1 MVTKQEIMSSK
12 QTQGLESQAAPC
24 KMPYLERTVGNVAHA
39 RLHYPDG
46 LPKYSSGEPVSYRGA
61 FLSYCLSGKGRTHP
75 WSPSNSCLQTSRGP
89 VICSTNAKSPFTQQ
103 ILCRQG
109 KPAFSVEGG
118 PSLTAQ
124 EATVTQKLGNC
135 DESPGRGSAGRPGV
149 HAPVAVRKLG
159 IGGTG
164 VSSEGAARLA
174 IPKPVYGVRQCYAPG
189 SCYSTELGL
198 SGTHLSTCKDEWML
212 RYGSV
217 SLLQTPGSD
226 SAVRQSGPQL
236 GQAGGKCALKELS
249 LEGQHTLGPPGP
261 RMFPVLAEQNY
272 HRVPNGRPAQSFLSP
287 PSKQNLH
294 LQFPSKTLQGQPP
307 SYTYE
312 EMQRMALS
320 LSGFHPRIHFPP
332 VSQCA
337 PLPQR
342 PTFHYPIRNVGMENI
357 EVNKDKGGKRF
368 PTANNQS
375 SQNPLGQHP
384 MDQAS
389 FSEAAIPRPAAPEAY
404 PFHTSYDLSPC
415 HMYKVD
421 QSIGKKRTFSEG
433 PGSSLLVQ
441 SADQFVDQ
449 CMQRLQDPSLP
460 REICGRPRSP
470 GAFHPVRPCFTY
482 KGLHH
487 MPVEHQPFKMLPD
500 LRSGDNLATDK
511 EAAPCCIADPPLG
524 GAGPYMRQRVAKR
537 ISALHAKALA
547 NKKQD
552 IHSSQD
558 LNAHKSPA
566 QRQVEDSADLHE
578 VSNKKEGE
586 KESNQEPPERQEP
599 PSPPMPVINNV
610 FSLAPYKAYL
620 EMSGILPLQNVSQTG
635 ELKTEPD
642 SHSHERDSE
651 HNSDESTHGLKLSLP
666 FHEKDSVIV
675 QEPQGV
681 KREET
686 ALQFSSCSVKSVE
699 SETEWQHQ
707 GLGET
712 EVKTEDG
719 DVVKSSSEGALDL
732 SVKKKD
738 FGESPREAQPSPRSH
753 SAYSLV
759 RRGEVSVH
767 TPHCFKKQTVL
778 SPTLPPP
785 PPPPHPETPQII
797 CLQQLSP
804 EHLQPSANR
813 IHLVGPFWSALPS
826 TQTAPSRP
834 EEAKP
839 STDSLR
845 QARHRFMELH
855 QLLSSLISR
864 SVDSTPEQD
873 LRDWLAKSKE
883 RDSASPAAKTQDV
896 PREAWLKSEDTAAAL
911 GRVVNRLECCV
922 SAQDWPFPHVLRA
935 GAVFVPI
942 LLVKETLF
950 PQVPGPLIDR
960 VLQEHRVELRPA
972 TLSEERHLV
981 QLQRRACS
989 SKLRKLLSLKHLPD
1003 IYPDVLGLFYRTCVS
1018 KRLGVE
1024 LDIPL
1029 KRVENAT
1036 EGSNSKTHSQSAATR
1051 PCLPDP
1057 PEPTKDPKTQPPFK
1071 KQRRRGKKKR
1081 DLKRMFSATEEV
1093 PGDDCLGNAE
1103 KSGNWSTVSSLGQK
1117 TERTQSSH
1125 TPEEDDEEEEEE
1137 DSMKV
1142 PQEGAEEPENTCG
1155 GSVTS
1160 RDLSSGNSKA
1170 ETDNA
1175 STASNL
1181 SQSLATNRPQSTPS
1195 SSCGRILKVP
1205 KVLNP
1210 APTMRNACPQPGTCP
1225 ERQPGGRG
1233 ISGKMRLR
1241 STQRRRG
1248 GIGFSRALRPSGSPR
1263 LLHLRRS
1270 AMQTKQWPGRRSI
1283 RWALRSAA
1291 RTSGTAW
1298 RNGYPELVG
1307 KTIRHLYEEKDKS
1320 EVWYRGVVVRVHE
1333 PHSDPLKT
1341 VFEVK
1346 YDNEPEW
1353 QYYLELLVDYKKGW
1367 LTVED

>member
-12 QTQGLESQAAPC
+12 QTQRFESQAAHC
-24 KMPYLERTVGNVAHA
+24 KMPCPERTVGNVAHA

-61 FLSYCLSGKGRTHP
+61 FLSYCHSGKGRTDLPHP

-89 VICSTNAKSPFTQQ
+89 VICSTNAERPFTQQ

-135 DESPGRGSAGRPGV
+135 DESPERGSAGRPGV
-149 HAPVAVRKLG
+149 HAPVAVRKPG

-174 IPKPVYGVRQCYAPG
+174 IPKPIYGVRQCYAPG
-189 SCYSTELGL
+189 SFYSTELGQP
-198 SGTHLSTCKDEWML
+198 GTHLSACEGEWMF
-212 RYGSV
+212 RYRSI

-226 SAVRQSGPQL
+226 SEVRQSGLQL
-236 GQAGGKCALKELS
+236 GQAGGKCPLKELS

-272 HRVPNGRPAQSFLSP
+272 HRLPNGRPAQPFLSP
-287 PSKQNLH
+287 SSKQHLH

-312 EMQRMALS
+312 EMQTMALS
-320 LSGFHPRIHFPP
+320 LSGFNPRIHFPP

-337 PLPQR
+337 PLPQH
-342 PTFHYPIRNVGMENI
+342 PTFHYPMRNVGMENI
-357 EVNKDKGGKRF
+357 EVNKDNGGKRF
-368 PTANNQS
+368 PTASDQS
-375 SQNPLGQHP
+375 SQNPLGRHP
-384 MDQAS
+384 MDQA
-389 FSEAAIPRPAAPEAY
+389 SEAAIPRPAAPEAY
-404 PFHTSYDLSPC
+404 PFHTNYDLSPC
-415 HMYKVD
+415 HVYKVD

-433 PGSSLLVQ
+433 PGGSLSVQ
-441 SADQFVDQ
+441 SADRLVDQ
-449 CMQRLQDPSLP
+449 CMQGLQDPSLP
-460 REICGRPRSP
+460 REFCGRPRSP

-482 KGLHH
+482 RGLHH
-487 MPVEHQPFKMLPD
+487 MPVEHRPFRMLPD
-500 LRSGDNLATDK
+500 LRSGDNRATDK
-511 EAAPCCIADPPLG
+511 EAVPCCIADPHLG

-547 NKKQD
+547 NKKQE
-552 IHSSQD
+552 IHSSH
-558 LNAHKSPA
+558 NPNSHKSPA
-566 QRQVEDSADLHE
+566 QRQAEDSADLHE

-586 KESNQEPPERQEP
+586 KKMDQEPKERQEP

-635 ELKTEPD
+635 ELKMEPD
-642 SHSHERDSE
+642 SQSHEKDSE
-651 HNSDESTHGLKLSLP
+651 HYSDEVTHELKPPGLSLP

-675 QEPQGV
+675 QEPRRV
-681 KREET
+681 KMEGT
-686 ALQFSSCSVKSVE
+686 ALQLSSCSVKSVE
-699 SETEWQHQ
+699 SETEGQHQ

-712 EVKTEDG
+712 EVKTEEG

-732 SVKKKD
+732 SVKKKG
-738 FGESPREAQPSPRSH
+738 FGESPHEAQPSPRSH
-753 SAYSLV
+753 SAYSPV
-759 RRGEVSVH
+759 RRGEVGVH
-767 TPHCFKKQTVL
+767 TPNCFSKQTVL

-785 PPPPHPETPQII
+785 PPAHPETPQII

-855 QLLSSLISR
+855 QLLCSLISR

-883 RDSASPAAKTQDV
+883 RDSASPAAKTQDDS
-896 PREAWLKSEDTAAAL
+896 REAWLKSEDTVEAL
-911 GRVVNRLECCV
+911 GRVVNRLEHCV
-922 SAQDWPFPHVLRA
+922 SVQDWPFPHVLRA

-972 TLSEERHLV
+972 TLSEERHLM

-1024 LDIPL
+1024 LDIPV
-1029 KRVENAT
+1029 KRQKVEYAT
-1036 EGSNSKTHSQSAATR
+1036 KGSNSKTHSQSAAMR
-1051 PCLPDP
+1051 SCLPDP

-1071 KQRRRGKKKR
+1071 KQGRRGKKKS
-1081 DLKRMFSATEEV
+1081 MFSGTEEV
-1093 PGDDCLGNAE
+1093 PGDDCLGNTE
-1103 KSGNWSTVSSLGQK
+1103 DSGNWSTVSSLGQK
-1117 TERTQSSH
+1117 TERTQSTH
-1125 TPEEDDEEEEEE
+1125 MPEEDDEEEEAA
-1137 DSMKV
+1137 MKV

-1160 RDLSSGNSKA
+1160 CDLSSGNSKA
-1170 ETDNA
+1170 EMDNA

-1181 SQSLATNRPQSTPS
+1181 SQSLAINRPQSAPS
-1195 SSCGRILKVP
+1195 SSCGRILKAP

-1210 APTMRNACPQPGTCP
+1210 APTARKTSPQPGTCP

-1233 ISGKMRLR
+1233 ISGRMRLR

-1248 GIGFSRALRPSGSPR
+1248 GKGFSRALRPVVSPR
-1263 LLHLRRS
+1263 LLHLRSSVMR
-1270 AMQTKQWPGRRSI
+1270 TRQWPDRRSI
-1283 RWALRSAA
+1283 SRWALRSAA
-1291 RTSGTAW
+1291 GTARTAW

-1353 QYYLELLVDYKKGW
+1353 QYYLELLVDYKRGW